1 MANKN
6 KNINKNKK
14 DEVTE
19 DAVEIQSNEATTKAN
34 SIAEGTEKKKETQ
47 KSEEM
52 VTIPLADFAAQL
64 EELDHLN
71 QKADEFSDGWQ
82 RERAEFANYRK
93 RMSREMDMQ
102 KTNFKVDIIKKYLTV
117 KDDLER
123 ALNNLPEALHEE
135 AWIDGIQLINQKLS
149 NILEGEGIEPI
160 PAEGLAFDPAPHE
173 AISLED
179 SKEVESGF
187 IIEVVQQGY
196 MIGERVIRPAQV
208 RVSK

>member
-1 MANKN
+1 MANK
-6 KNINKNKK
+6 NKNKK

-19 DAVEIQSNEATTKAN
+19 DALEIQSDEATTKAN
-34 SIAEGTEKKKETQ
+34 SEDGAKEKKKEGQ

-93 RMSREMDMQ
+93 RMSREMDTQ
-102 KTNFKVDIIKKYLTV
+102 KTNFKVEIIKKYLTV

-123 ALNNLPEALHEE
+123 AIKNLPEALHKEP
-135 AWIDGIQLINQKLS
+135 WIDGIQLINQKLTS
-149 NILEGEGIEPI
+149 ILDGEGIEPI
-160 PAEGLAFDPAPHE
+160 PAEGLAFDPATHE

-196 MIGERVIRPAQV
+196 KIGERVIRPSQV